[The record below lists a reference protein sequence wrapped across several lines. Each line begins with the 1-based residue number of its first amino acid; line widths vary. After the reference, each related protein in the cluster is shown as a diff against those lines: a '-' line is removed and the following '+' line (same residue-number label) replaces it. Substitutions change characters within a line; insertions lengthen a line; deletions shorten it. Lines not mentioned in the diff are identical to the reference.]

1 MGAGLLT
8 DCTGLSLA
16 VRAGF
21 KGLYTER
28 WELFVGHFCILS
40 IMRGNKR
47 ILSLSW
53 LICVLVCLH
62 WCLCVTKGENLMCTV
77 RSGWLGVHAFEI
89 EVCISYYDC
98 ILKHVVKLDNGTF
111 AHHLWRWG
119 VKKINDFQ
127 GWSRDWP
134 IYTCSALPLALNFCW
149 YLLLNKY
156 IQGTSS
162 NANISTLIVNLQQAI
177 LKVP

>member
-62 WCLCVTKGENLMCTV
+62 WCLCATKGENLMCAV
-77 RSGWLGVHAFEI
+77 RSGWQGVHAFTI
-89 EVCISYYDC
+89 EVRISYYD
-98 ILKHVVKLDNGTF
+98 
-111 AHHLWRWG
+111 
-119 VKKINDFQ
+119 
-127 GWSRDWP
+127 
-134 IYTCSALPLALNFCW
+134 
-149 YLLLNKY
+149 
-156 IQGTSS
+156 
-162 NANISTLIVNLQQAI
+162 
-177 LKVP
+177 

>member
-47 ILSLSW
+47 ILSLLR

-62 WCLCVTKGENLMCTV
+62 WCLCVTKGESNVRGTV
-77 RSGWLGVHAFEI
+77 RVAGCPHLRNRSMHF
-89 EVCISYYDC
+89 
-98 ILKHVVKLDNGTF
+98 IL
-111 AHHLWRWG
+111 
-119 VKKINDFQ
+119 
-127 GWSRDWP
+127 
-134 IYTCSALPLALNFCW
+134 
-149 YLLLNKY
+149 
-156 IQGTSS
+156 
-162 NANISTLIVNLQQAI
+162 
-177 LKVP
+177 